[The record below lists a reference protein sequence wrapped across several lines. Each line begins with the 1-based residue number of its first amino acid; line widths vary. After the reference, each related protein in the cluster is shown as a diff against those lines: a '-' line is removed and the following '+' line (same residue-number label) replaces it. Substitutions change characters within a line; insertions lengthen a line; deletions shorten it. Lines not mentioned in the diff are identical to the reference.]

1 MSCASPLS
9 CRALGLWLSPR
20 SVSVGSGRR
29 RCSGVRRR
37 CPETVPLETDRGY
50 KKYSPRRGPAGG
62 GGAGAR
68 SGGFEDV
75 PTSVDPAAL
84 GIAVRRGARIRLP
97 SVRRAISR
105 ARRQHPS
112 IILSHQKSLVFTVR
126 RTRLHAALHLATSN
140 MVGTSFALY
149 SNSARIYLYLSS
161 VPIRDR
167 YQNFENYTDRPD
179 GADTHSTAYDT
190 PSIRRETQLRGPIP
204 GSWMVGNGPA
214 VGSAVRSGS
223 PVATTSVQ
231 SDETSSG
238 GPATGPNVI
247 HERRLHHR
255 R

>member
-112 IILSHQKSLVFTVR
+112 IILSHQTKKFSFYR
-126 RTRLHAALHLATSN
+126 PPYTRLHAALHLATSN

-167 YQNFENYTDRPD
+167 YRILKITQIAPRRSRYAQHGIRYTVD
-179 GADTHSTAYDT
+179 
-190 PSIRRETQLRGPIP
+190 PS
-204 GSWMVGNGPA
+204 
-214 VGSAVRSGS
+214 
-223 PVATTSVQ
+223 
-231 SDETSSG
+231 
-238 GPATGPNVI
+238 
-247 HERRLHHR
+247 
-255 R
+255 